1 MTRRCVARLLSI
13 VLAGLAGMFPN
24 ASQAQAPNLVI
35 IGKGTT
41 ATYSLPMLLGRPDV
55 RNVTVDDPVYRRTMT
70 YRAVPMA
77 ALMKDTKVAIDDYV
91 QAQAVDNFSVAIPE
105 RLLGVANG
113 DGIEAFLAIEPPA
126 APWPPI
132 PGKPD
137 KASAGPFYIVWKLT
151 PPATVSR
158 EYWAYRLAR
167 LSVTDS
173 PIKRWPGLA
182 VGAEVPANDPIRT
195 GLDRF
200 VELCFA
206 CHKFRG
212 AGEGDQ
218 GPDLGRP
225 MNPVDYLQLPALK
238 KMIRDPKSVRL
249 WPDQKMPGFD
259 EAALSNSD
267 LDAIIAWLTYKA
279 RQQR

>member
-13 VLAGLAGMFPN
+13 VLAGLAGIFPN

-70 YRAVPMA
+70 YRAVPMS
-77 ALMKDTKVAIDDYV
+77 ALMKDTNVAIDDYV

-113 DGIEAFLAIEPPA
+113 GGIEAFLALEPPA

-173 PIKRWPGLA
+173 PIKRWPALA
-182 VGAEVPANDPIRT
+182 VGAEVPTNDPIRT

-267 LDAIIAWLTYKA
+267 LDAIITWLTYKA